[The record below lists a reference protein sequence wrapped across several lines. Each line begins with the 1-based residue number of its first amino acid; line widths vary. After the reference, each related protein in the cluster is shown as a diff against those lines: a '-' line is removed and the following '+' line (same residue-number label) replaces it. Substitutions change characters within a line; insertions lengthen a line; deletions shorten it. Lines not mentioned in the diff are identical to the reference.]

1 VVNARLNFIAQ
12 KNVKFMIG
20 QTSINIFVQIYQFQK
35 RLPKEKSVYAYL
47 LQANE
52 PSIKIIKIELN
63 LESVPYYDG
72 KKCLMPNYKPFFE
85 KTGCRLVPTNP
96 LVEPVRNLP
105 NTLEFVY
112 ADNFQF
118 NGSQPNK
125 CINAIGAMLVMK
137 IKDVDVENFGMG
149 PHTYIDMEMNDLKD
163 VRDWLLWYGSAHSD
177 RFAEKRKQEI
187 SSLFPGFTF
196 MNMS

>member
-72 KKCLMPNYKPFFE
+72 KKCLMPNYKPFF
-85 KTGCRLVPTNP
+85 
-96 LVEPVRNLP
+96 
-105 NTLEFVY
+105 
-112 ADNFQF
+112 
-118 NGSQPNK
+118 
-125 CINAIGAMLVMK
+125 
-137 IKDVDVENFGMG
+137 
-149 PHTYIDMEMNDLKD
+149 
-163 VRDWLLWYGSAHSD
+163 
-177 RFAEKRKQEI
+177 
-187 SSLFPGFTF
+187 
-196 MNMS
+196 